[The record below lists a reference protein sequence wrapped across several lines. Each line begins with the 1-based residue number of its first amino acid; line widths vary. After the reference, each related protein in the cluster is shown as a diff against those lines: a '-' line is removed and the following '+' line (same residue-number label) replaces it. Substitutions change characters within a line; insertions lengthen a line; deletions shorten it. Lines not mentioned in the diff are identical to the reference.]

1 MTELQRTGFFREM
14 PHGEPTDPSLA
25 DARNAAPSP
34 HEDRIAAYLDA
45 GHVCIAAPG
54 LTHDVLDTGKR
65 IGPPHHRT
73 DGRFV
78 WPGDLAH
85 YVRTYHVRL
94 EGPFIEHMLA
104 NGWTVPADV
113 DVAALAL
120 PRRPGA
126 RADAQAGA
134 PADKPDVAA
143 AFADFFGAARDALS
157 GAHGE
162 ELGAQLGAIGRAASR
177 LVESIAPA
185 DENRRQRLAAETE
198 SLRKTLEDAGT
209 RARTRLSSSL
219 RTLSDWLE
227 KPEAERTAQ
236 VQSFLSS
243 VQTRLDEALAQTRRA
258 ERAGAT
264 GKLKVTTEVPSEIH
278 MTRTFD
284 APRRRVVQA
293 MTTPALIERWLGSV
307 RATVVS
313 AEVDLRVGGNYRYV
327 LRPREG
333 NEFAFGGVFR
343 EISEGRIVQTE
354 AFDGHPGEAEVTTTW
369 VEHDGKTT
377 MTMMIRFAS
386 QAVRDAVIATG
397 MAEGAGE
404 SYDQLDAVLAGL

>member
-113 DVAALAL
+113 DVAA
-120 PRRPGA
+120 
-126 RADAQAGA
+126 
-134 PADKPDVAA
+134 
-143 AFADFFGAARDALS
+143 FADFFGAARDALS

-243 VQTRLDEALAQTRRA
+243 VQT
-258 ERAGAT
+258 
-264 GKLKVTTEVPSEIH
+264 
-278 MTRTFD
+278 
-284 APRRRVVQA
+284 
-293 MTTPALIERWLGSV
+293 
-307 RATVVS
+307 
-313 AEVDLRVGGNYRYV
+313 
-327 LRPREG
+327 
-333 NEFAFGGVFR
+333 
-343 EISEGRIVQTE
+343 
-354 AFDGHPGEAEVTTTW
+354 
-369 VEHDGKTT
+369 
-377 MTMMIRFAS
+377 
-386 QAVRDAVIATG
+386 
-397 MAEGAGE
+397 
-404 SYDQLDAVLAGL
+404 